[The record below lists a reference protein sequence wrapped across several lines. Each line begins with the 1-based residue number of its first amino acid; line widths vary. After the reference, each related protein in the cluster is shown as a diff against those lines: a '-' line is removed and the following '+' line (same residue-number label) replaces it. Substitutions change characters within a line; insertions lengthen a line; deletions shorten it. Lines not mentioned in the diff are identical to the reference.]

1 MSYDFIIFAISYDIG
16 QLEEENSRRELDM
29 ADLIIRKAEEKDVL
43 AIEQIEKQ
51 CFTVPWSYESLHKD
65 IVENNLAFYVVA
77 EIVGQQSDV
86 TGQQCSGTAADG
98 QQCDGTGR
106 QCDDTA
112 AAGQVCGYV
121 GVWKILDEG
130 HITNVAVAPDYRR
143 MHIGRAMLEA
153 LIEVTGQAGIE
164 RYTLEVRAS
173 NEPAIRLYEGLG
185 FKSEGIRPGYYED
198 NGEDAVIMWR

>member
-1 MSYDFIIFAISYDIG
+1 MQNPCGNTNDRKPQYIWK
-16 QLEEENSRRELDM
+16 EKDM
-29 ADLIIRKAEEKDVL
+29 ADLIIRRAEEKDVL
-43 AIEQIEKQ
+43 AIEHIEKQ
-51 CFTVPWSYESLHKD
+51 CFAVPWSYESLHKD
-65 IVENNLAFYVVA
+65 IVENGMAFYIVA
-77 EIVGQQSDV
+77 EIASEDGGEATEQSEV
-86 TGQQCSGTAADG
+86 AGQQCG
-98 QQCDGTGR
+98 
-106 QCDDTA
+106 DTA
-112 AAGQVCGYV
+112 TAGQVCGYV

-143 MHIGRAMLEA
+143 MHIGRAMLET
-153 LIEVTGQAGIE
+153 LFEVTGQAGIE